1 VPCNRAEVRGAG
13 AAEAGA
19 ASPPDAM
26 TPGEE
31 RGAVATRTSVLS
43 SSDVS
48 GTTTR
53 SGKREAEAAELDRG
67 AAEAAELDRGAAEL
81 DRKASAGGRAS

>member
-1 VPCNRAEVRGAG
+1 MYGTRSVALSGETEGGCGYGIRWCMEV
-13 AAEAGA
+13 
-19 ASPPDAM
+19 
-26 TPGEE
+26 
-31 RGAVATRTSVLS
+31 VS

-48 GTTTR
+48 DTTTR

>member
-1 VPCNRAEVRGAG
+1 
-13 AAEAGA
+13 
-19 ASPPDAM
+19 M

-48 GTTTR
+48 DTTTR
-53 SGKREAEAAELDRG
+53 SGKRE
-67 AAEAAELDRGAAEL
+67 AEAAELDRGAAEL